1 MKPDWRQGILYATLI
16 GTEGCWLYALVDLLN
31 RKVADG
37 SLATFWLLFLY
48 PVAFGFNRL
57 LRRLQWPEFCL
68 RTISWLAWL
77 VATLLIVKAQL
88 FAGLAWSDPAW
99 LLAIPRALADLLYTF
114 RPELLILV
122 STVVLWWLGRHL
134 AYITVNFTAL
144 VSRFQ
149 FGLVMLVITFL
160 VNSQLKLEISNSV
173 TVTLVFFLFALTGIS
188 ISHALEGTGWLSG
201 LYQGHWSGLLL
212 VSIGVIILLGLL
224 IGSVITTDLLQ
235 IVVDGLKWLW
245 GLIMKLVALIISL
258 LPEPEPS
265 GLPPPVPATPDMEPA
280 EWSRIWHMPESVR
293 RGLQSGWTILF
304 LGLFLVALW
313 RISSSIFSWLR
324 RRLSGTG
331 GAEYEAMPGA
341 FRADLLSWLKRIVR
355 RLLGIRL
362 LFPWGRKSGSI
373 MPEAAS
379 VRELYRRFLRW
390 AAAGG
395 FPRRTSQTPHEYFH
409 TLADLLPEVRQELA
423 FITRQ
428 YVSARYGTVPQ
439 TEDEL
444 RQLRQSWHKVKQND
458 LKQMSR

>member
-1 MKPDWRQGILYATLI
+1 
-16 GTEGCWLYALVDLLN
+16 
-31 RKVADG
+31 
-37 SLATFWLLFLY
+37 
-48 PVAFGFNRL
+48 
-57 LRRLQWPEFCL
+57 
-68 RTISWLAWL
+68 
-77 VATLLIVKAQL
+77 
-88 FAGLAWSDPAW
+88 
-99 LLAIPRALADLLYTF
+99 
-114 RPELLILV
+114 
-122 STVVLWWLGRHL
+122 
-134 AYITVNFTAL
+134 
-144 VSRFQ
+144 
-149 FGLVMLVITFL
+149 
-160 VNSQLKLEISNSV
+160 
-173 TVTLVFFLFALTGIS
+173 
-188 ISHALEGTGWLSG
+188 
-201 LYQGHWSGLLL
+201 
-212 VSIGVIILLGLL
+212 
-224 IGSVITTDLLQ
+224 
-235 IVVDGLKWLW
+235 
-245 GLIMKLVALIISL
+245 
-258 LPEPEPS
+258 
-265 GLPPPVPATPDMEPA
+265 
-280 EWSRIWHMPESVR
+280 MPESVR